1 MFGNYR
7 IVIDKN
13 PDADCLPHLILCKS
27 RLAGCAIRL
36 YISHLYCILIL
47 HASLPPSVSQSPGLA
62 TTMSSSL
69 FNLSRTN
76 YLTEVERYSSIFA
89 LLIHALSR
97 QIVPFG

>member
-1 MFGNYR
+1 MVVVFISVFVYLKSMKDVWGLFDARVEKVVFGNYR

-27 RLAGCAIRL
+27 RLAGCSIRL

-62 TTMSSSL
+62 TTMS
-69 FNLSRTN
+69 
-76 YLTEVERYSSIFA
+76 
-89 LLIHALSR
+89 
-97 QIVPFG
+97 